1 MELVERIQKA
11 KKEVGPALWPIVL
24 SCLLR
29 GVGLR
34 VHIFIDAIGAR
45 KYFCSTMMFTEMYI
59 LHIKPYNVGFYALN
73 KILFQCNLY
82 LFKYQ

>member
-11 KKEVGPALWPIVL
+11 KKEVGPALWPVVL

-34 VHIFIDAIGAR
+34 VHIFIDAIGAETQW
-45 KYFCSTMMFTEMYI
+45 KLEADVSKLE
-59 LHIKPYNVGFYALN
+59 
-73 KILFQCNLY
+73 
-82 LFKYQ
+82 